1 MGLCDHASW
10 VQCGERQRTNQR
22 WFGVDACSLGKGGRG
37 GGVYIFSVVRSC
49 WSGWIELYERRS
61 EDDDKSRGLVME
73 EEEQQVSS
81 S

>member
-1 MGLCDHASW
+1 MTPVAW
-10 VQCGERQRTNQR
+10 EREEGE
-22 WFGVDACSLGKGGRG
+22 

-73 EEEQQVSS
+73 EEEQRVSS